1 LAKLLVPNAARGMQ
15 GNERAPDAA
24 AVLHLSF
31 SHLAQFMCWELYI
44 VIPPLQL
51 HTIECS
57 SSSQLKRR
65 HYLDR
70 ELLNN
75 LFRELK
81 WHYIRP
87 PPPPPYCRA
96 CDAMIHM
103 RALSLS
109 QAAISRSTQCVS
121 RLIVRRVRRRRAIIK
136 PFWERQSKQVRE
148 KETFLRSFA
157 VTLQIEGISAA
168 REGSREY

>member
-1 LAKLLVPNAARGMQ
+1 MCLHVHAEMTHTLTAADSLNKEVSNRRVIIYHRFGKIAGPAARYAGQ
-15 GNERAPDAA
+15 RELL
-24 AVLHLSF
+24 LHLSF

-57 SSSQLKRR
+57 RQLKRR

-87 PPPPPYCRA
+87 PPY

-103 RALSLS
+103 RSLF
-109 QAAISRSTQCVS
+109 
-121 RLIVRRVRRRRAIIK
+121 RRR
-136 PFWERQSKQVRE
+136 Q
-148 KETFLRSFA
+148 L
-157 VTLQIEGISAA
+157 AA
-168 REGSREY
+168 AHNASLD